1 MYSEELKQLIDA
13 AVTDGK
19 VTEKE
24 MKVIARRAKAEG
36 VDMDE
41 LEIYI
46 DSCIQKKSME
56 GSEWNQVADR
66 LEKAKKINAQ
76 ERAERR
82 KYMAQ
87 ERAARRAFRAEHP
100 EDFENT
106 LKSIA
111 NVASETVSGFAS
123 GEINI
128 GGAADIAK
136 TLFEFIKP
144 KTNFITHKRY
154 LYGKFQTVRS

>member
-1 MYSEELKQLIDA
+1 MIMFSEELKQLIDA

-46 DSCIQKKSME
+46 DSCLQKKTME
-56 GSEWNQVADR
+56 CSEWNQVADR
-66 LEKAKKINAQ
+66 LFDYLEKAKKINAE

-82 KYMAQ
+82 KQKAQ

-100 EDFENT
+100 DDFENT

-111 NVASETVSGFAS
+111 NVASDTVSGFAS
-123 GEINI
+123 GDIVSKASS
-128 GGAADIAK
+128 AAEVAK
-136 TLFEFIKP
+136 SLLDMFKSIK
-144 KTNFITHKRY
+144 
-154 LYGKFQTVRS
+154 

>member
-1 MYSEELKQLIDA
+1 MFSEELKQLIEA

-24 MKVIARRAKAEG
+24 MKVISRRAKAEG
-36 VDMDE
+36 ADMDE

-46 DSCIQKKSME
+46 DSCIQKKAME

-66 LEKAKKINAQ
+66 LFGYLEKAKKINAE
-76 ERAERR
+76 ERTARR
-82 KYMAQ
+82 KQKAQ

-106 LKSIA
+106 VSALVNTGINTVQSL
-111 NVASETVSGFAS
+111 VSGN
-123 GEINI
+123 INMD
-128 GGAADIAK
+128 GAADIAK
-136 TLFEFIKP
+136 TLFEVIKS
-144 KTNFITHKRY
+144 KK
-154 LYGKFQTVRS
+154 

>member
-1 MYSEELKQLIDA
+1 MFSEELKQLIDA

-66 LEKAKKINAQ
+66 LFDYLEKAKKINAQ

-82 KYMAQ
+82 KQQAQ
-87 ERAARRAFRAEHP
+87 ERAARRAVRAEHP

-111 NVASETVSGFAS
+111 SVASEAVSGFAS
-123 GEINI
+123 GEM
-128 GGAADIAK
+128 AAKAGSAAEVAKSLFDIFK
-136 TLFEFIKP
+136 SIK
-144 KTNFITHKRY
+144 
-154 LYGKFQTVRS
+154 

>member
-1 MYSEELKQLIDA
+1 MFSEELKQLIEA

-24 MKVIARRAKAEG
+24 MNVIARRAGAEG

-46 DSCIQKKSME
+46 DSRIQSRGLE
-56 GSEWNQVADR
+56 GDSVTMTVNRLFDY
-66 LEKAKKINAQ
+66 LEKAKKINAE
-76 ERAERR
+76 ERTQRR
-82 KYMAQ
+82 KEKAQ

-100 EDFENT
+100 DDLENT

-111 NVASETVSGFAS
+111 NVASDTVSGIAS
-123 GEINI
+123 VDMVSKAGS
-128 GGAADIAK
+128 AAEVAK
-136 TLFEFIKP
+136 SLFDMFKTIK
-144 KTNFITHKRY
+144 
-154 LYGKFQTVRS
+154 

>member
-1 MYSEELKQLIDA
+1 MFSEELKQLIEA

-46 DSCIQKKSME
+46 DSRIQSRGME
-56 GSEWNQVADR
+56 GDSITMTVNRLFDY
-66 LEKAKKINAQ
+66 LEKAKKINAE
-76 ERAERR
+76 ERTKRR
-82 KYMAQ
+82 KQKAQ

-100 EDFENT
+100 DDFENT

-111 NVASETVSGFAS
+111 NVASDTVSGFAS
-123 GEINI
+123 GDIVSKA
-128 GGAADIAK
+128 GSAAEVAK
-136 TLFEFIKP
+136 SLLDMFKSIK
-144 KTNFITHKRY
+144 
-154 LYGKFQTVRS
+154 

>member
-1 MYSEELKQLIDA
+1 MFSEELKQLIEA

-24 MKVIARRAKAEG
+24 MKVITRRAKAEG

-56 GSEWNQVADR
+56 GREWNQVADR
-66 LEKAKKINAQ
+66 LFDYLEKAKKINAQ

-82 KYMAQ
+82 KLRAQ

-111 NVASETVSGFAS
+111 NVASETVSGLAS
-123 GEINI
+123 G
-128 GGAADIAK
+128 DIASK
-136 TLFEFIKP
+136 AGSAAEVAKSLFDIFKSIK
-144 KTNFITHKRY
+144 
-154 LYGKFQTVRS
+154 

>member
-1 MYSEELKQLIDA
+1 MFSDELKQLIEA

-24 MKVIARRAKAEG
+24 MKVIARRAEAEG

-46 DSCIQKKSME
+46 DSRIQSRGME
-56 GSEWNQVADR
+56 GDSITLTVNRLFDY
-66 LEKAKKINAQ
+66 LEKAKKINTE
-76 ERAERR
+76 ERTERR
-82 KYMAQ
+82 KQKVQ

-100 EDFENT
+100 DDFENT

-111 NVASETVSGFAS
+111 NVASDTVSGLTS
-123 GEINI
+123 GDI
-128 GGAADIAK
+128 GAKVGSAAEVAKSLFDIFK
-136 TLFEFIKP
+136 IIK
-144 KTNFITHKRY
+144 
-154 LYGKFQTVRS
+154 

>member
-1 MYSEELKQLIDA
+1 MFSEELKQLIEA
-13 AVTDGK
+13 AVTDSK

-24 MKVIARRAKAEG
+24 MKVIARRAEAEG

-46 DSCIQKKSME
+46 DSRIQSRGMETDSMTLTV
-56 GSEWNQVADR
+56 NRLFDY
-66 LEKAKKINAQ
+66 LEKAKKINAE
-76 ERAERR
+76 ERTARR
-82 KYMAQ
+82 KQKAQ

-111 NVASETVSGFAS
+111 NVASDTVSGFMS
-123 GEINI
+123 GDIKEKA
-128 GGAADIAK
+128 GSATEAAKWFFDIFK
-136 TLFEFIKP
+136 LIK
-144 KTNFITHKRY
+144 
-154 LYGKFQTVRS
+154 